1 MPADDLVQLTREIR
15 QFAEARD
22 WGKFHTPKN
31 LAMAIAGEAGELA
44 AEFQWM
50 TAEESSLASL
60 PEESLEAIKLEIAD
74 VQIYLIRLADV
85 LSVDIS
91 KVVRNKIAINETRFP
106 K

>member
-44 AEFQWM
+44 AQ
-50 TAEESSLASL
+50 
-60 PEESLEAIKLEIAD
+60 PR
-74 VQIYLIRLADV
+74 VPIRRYA
-85 LSVDIS
+85 
-91 KVVRNKIAINETRFP
+91 
-106 K
+106 